1 MRKILRKN
9 TSLYSRLQAALV
21 CAALFAGL
29 NAVTSCSGYGSEY
42 DVNKDYSD
50 LYDDYYSSSYGKSSS
65 YDRYSSSSDRYYSSS
80 ARYSSDYE
88 IVALSSSSYFDS
100 TTMVKTVADLDS
112 TCIDGEKKTVVKDS
126 SLYRCA
132 FGVWFKEIKSVP
144 ECTQKNENETFYKNA
159 AYICINENWRE
170 LTAIEAKL
178 GVCTK
183 ALAGKTKVTD
193 NKTYKCDSTL
203 WKVLTLSEA
212 TGECTSANNGKT
224 ATYGDTSYICRGTT
238 WQKMVQIELDSG
250 VCSKDRFGEI
260 LRVKPRSSY
269 YDTTYYL
276 CNDYSWTTTTDP
288 EYIIG
293 ACDTSKTD
301 SIYNVSGNYYVCE
314 NKAWRKTTNIEN
326 SYGLCNSK
334 MQGTLKSTYIC
345 DKGEWR
351 IATAE
356 EYYGACTDSLKD
368 TQYIYNS
375 KTYACFN
382 QKWNELPA
390 PPVSSM
396 SYCTKKNDG
405 SMYRTTTTPRAYYLC
420 NNYEWQKID
429 SLSYVYGMCSKDSLG
444 VRKIPHKDS
453 LGYEC
458 KETAA
463 GYSWTRLTINDYA
476 ACTAAT
482 QDSLLKGYVCDNG
495 SWRLQ
500 TALEKSIG
508 LCTTRNNGERIK
520 SGSSY
525 YECASGSWKS
535 ITEAQYSLGECT
547 TENDSAI
554 AVYKNVQYLCANKKW
569 ATPTAVTDSVCTNAQ
584 KDTYASYKNKIY
596 QCHYEYNYKY
606 IWRYVGDI
614 AIQEGLCNTERQ
626 GKLTS
631 LDGSYYICK
640 ANWWD
645 GATLNE
651 VMQGTPCGTSFT
663 YNHIKYTCSGGE
675 WTPVYGTMKDTRDGQ
690 TYKTL
695 QLGEQTWMVENLNY
709 QTTNSWCYQNIDRN
723 CDTYGRLYTWN
734 DAQKACPTGW
744 HLPDAYE
751 YRDVL
756 DVLRYSTEIRDLDY
770 WQQNPYGGDNT
781 DALSLFKL
789 RGTGIRTDNGTF
801 DYDRR
806 MAGLWYKD
814 SSRTNADTAYA
825 YIKYVA
831 STIPEEYYSSSNIYH
846 FEMVGNGVVSGSPE
860 GYRFSK
866 GTGLNVRCV
875 KD

>member
-1 MRKILRKN
+1 MRKVFRKN
-9 TSLYSRLQAALV
+9 KSLRHYLQTAFACTALILGICV
-21 CAALFAGL
+21 IS
-29 NAVTSCSGYGSEY
+29 SCSGYGSEY
-42 DVNKDYSD
+42 TDEKSHSNW
-50 LYDDYYSSSYGKSSS
+50 YDDDDSSSSYGKSSS
-65 YDRYSSSSDRYYSSS
+65 SSNKYSSSSYYYSS
-80 ARYSSDYE
+80 YDM
-88 IVALSSSSYFDS
+88 VVPSSSSYID
-100 TTMVKTVADLDS
+100 TTTTVKTVADLDS
-112 TCIDGEKKTVVKDS
+112 CTDGEKRTVLKDS
-126 SLYRCA
+126 SVYRCVYS
-132 FGVWFKEIKSVP
+132 VWFKEIKAIP
-144 ECTQKNENETFYKNA
+144 ECTEKNESETFYKNA
-159 AYICINENWRE
+159 PYICMNGNWRE
-170 LTAIEAKL
+170 LSEIEAKL
-178 GVCTK
+178 GVCTN
-183 ALAGKTKVTD
+183 ALAGTTKTTD
-193 NKTYKCDSTL
+193 NKYYKCDSTL
-203 WKVLTLSEA
+203 WRVMTLSDV
-212 TGECTSANNGKT
+212 TGECTSEKNGKT
-224 ATYGDTSYICRGTT
+224 ASYGDTSYVCRGTS
-238 WQKMVQIELDSG
+238 WQKMTEIELDSG
-250 VCSKDRFGEI
+250 VCSKDRFGDI

-269 YDTTYYL
+269 YDTTYYV
-276 CNDYSWTTTTDP
+276 CNNYAWTTTTDP
-288 EYIIG
+288 ADIIG
-293 ACDTSKTD
+293 ACDSSKADT
-301 SIYNVSGNYYVCE
+301 IYKVAGYSYVCD
-314 NKAWRKTTNIEN
+314 NKAWRKTTSVEN

-334 MQGTLKSTYIC
+334 NQGALRSSYIC

-351 IATAE
+351 TPTAE

-368 TQYIYNS
+368 VLYTYNS

-382 QKWNELPA
+382 LKWNELPE

-396 SYCTKKNDG
+396 SLCTKKNDG

-429 SLSYVYGMCSKDSLG
+429 SLSYTYGMCSKDSLG

-508 LCTTRNNGERIK
+508 LCTTKNNGERKK
-520 SGSSY
+520 SGTSY
-525 YECASGSWKS
+525 YECASGSWKA

-554 AVYKNVQYLCANKKW
+554 AVYKNVQYLCANQKW
-569 ATPTAVTDSVCTNAQ
+569 ATPTAVTDSACTSAQ
-584 KDTYASYKNKIY
+584 NGTLASYKNKIHKCQY
-596 QCHYEYNYKY
+596 VPNFKY
-606 IWRYVGDI
+606 YWIYVGDI
-614 AIQEGLCNTERQ
+614 AIQEGLCNPERE
-626 GKLTS
+626 GKLVN
-631 LDGSYYICK
+631 LDGSRYICK
-640 ANWWD
+640 SNWWD
-645 GATLNE
+645 LASLSE
-651 VMQGTPCGTSFT
+651 VMQGTPCGESFT
-663 YNHIKYTCSGGE
+663 YNHIKYTCSGDE
-675 WTPVYGTMKDTRDGQ
+675 WTPVYNTLKDTRDGQ

-756 DVLRYSTEIRDLDY
+756 DVLRYSTEFRELDY
-770 WQQNPYGGDNT
+770 WQQNPYGSDNT
-781 DALSLFKL
+781 ERISLFKL

-814 SSRTNADTAYA
+814 SSLTNADTAYA
-825 YIKYVA
+825 HIAYVV
-831 STIPEEYYSSSNIYH
+831 STIPAVYYSSSNIHH
-846 FEMVGNGVVSGSPE
+846 FEISGNTVVSGSPQ
-860 GYRFSK
+860 GYRFTK

-875 KD
+875 KDE